1 LQKKPW
7 VKKEKIALI
16 FYNHEPYLELVNFYQ
31 KISNAVNISW
41 VTNESVPSFIG
52 GFLPNQTNVL
62 TVMQNW

>member
-1 LQKKPW
+1 MGKKR
-7 VKKEKIALI
+7 ENSLN